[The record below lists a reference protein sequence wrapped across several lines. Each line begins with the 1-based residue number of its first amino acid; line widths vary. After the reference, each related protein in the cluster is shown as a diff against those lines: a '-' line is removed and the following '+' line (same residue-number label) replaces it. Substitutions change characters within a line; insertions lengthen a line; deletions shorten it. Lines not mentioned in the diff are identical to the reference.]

1 MNTHGYKG
9 EINLQ
14 KTVYVFQWAP
24 VASSSIST
32 KEEEIQLKEKKKP
45 NKPCCEYIR
54 FFSNIIFLFSL
65 TLMMINSIG
74 SVS

>member
-32 KEEEIQLKEKKKP
+32 KEEEIQLKEKKK
-45 NKPCCEYIR
+45 KQQTLLWIYQI
-54 FFSNIIFLFSL
+54 FF
-65 TLMMINSIG
+65 
-74 SVS
+74 